1 MANETDQA
9 CDDAA
14 TIGERLAE
22 LHRIDRDNARQAVDG
37 ARRELRV
44 AIRRLSDQA
53 DDLPDT
59 LGQMSVEELDELI
72 GTMTETA
79 EALRIAADQAAVAYD
94 DLESA
99 GDS

>member
-9 CDDAA
+9 SDDAA

-22 LHRIDRDNARQAVDG
+22 LHRIDRDNARQAVG
-37 ARRELRV
+37 AARRELRV
-44 AIRRLSDQA
+44 AIRRLSEQA

-59 LGQMSVEELDELI
+59 LGQMNVDELI

-99 GDS
+99 DDS